1 MTPDVGHQSLHA
13 SVLAS
18 AHTYKGTDV
27 FVWVTV
33 LRAYIN
39 WAEAKVILE
48 EVTQLKLRKCPHSW
62 ASLVGL
68 LLD

>member
-1 MTPDVGHQSLHA
+1 MTPDVGLQSLHA

-33 LRAYIN
+33 LRVYIN

-48 EVTQLKLRKCPHSW
+48 EVTSAEAEKMP
-62 ASLVGL
+62 SLVGKPCGASS
-68 LLD
+68 

>member
-1 MTPDVGHQSLHA
+1 MTPDMGLQSLHT

-27 FVWVTV
+27 FVWITV
-33 LRAYIN
+33 LRAYMN

-48 EVTQLKLRKCPHSW
+48 EVTSAEAEKMPSPMGKPCGVS
-62 ASLVGL
+62 S
-68 LLD
+68 

>member
-1 MTPDVGHQSLHA
+1 MQVYRQE
-13 SVLAS
+13 
-18 AHTYKGTDV
+18 HTHKGTNV

-48 EVTQLKLRKCPHSW
+48 EVTSAEAEKIPSPMGKPCG
-62 ASLVGL
+62 ASS
-68 LLD
+68 